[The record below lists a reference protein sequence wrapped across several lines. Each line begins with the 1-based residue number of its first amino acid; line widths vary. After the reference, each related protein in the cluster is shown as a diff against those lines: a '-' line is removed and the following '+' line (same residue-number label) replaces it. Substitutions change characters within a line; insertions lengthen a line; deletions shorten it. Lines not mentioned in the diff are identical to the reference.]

1 MEKAVIYARFSSD
14 KQTEA
19 SIAAQERACRE
30 YAAAH
35 DLSIIKVYADEAI
48 SGKGVKTM
56 RRHQYQQMLRDAQ
69 RRAFDV
75 ILIHQYDRIARSLG
89 EHVNLEIK
97 LQGWGVRLVAVA
109 QDFGSGKEAKIM
121 RALMWS
127 MSEYYIDNLAEESR
141 KGLKETA
148 LKGLHTGGYAPFGY
162 DVVDQRYVV
171 NALEAGYVR
180 RIFDAAQ
187 AGDGYQELIAEMERC
202 GITGKRGKPIRYP
215 QIYEILRNRKY
226 TGEYRY
232 SPVEE
237 KSRDDRREK
246 PNAIK
251 IENAL
256 PQIVSKAQ
264 FEEVQKIMKVRK
276 HTGKRADYMCSG
288 MVYCGCGAKMH
299 GITTHKKGH
308 EYRYY
313 TCSAK
318 CGIGAV
324 RMDDVDAAAVAY
336 LQELLSEDNQ
346 EKIAAAL
353 RRYQAGEG
361 GRMEEFRAALDKR
374 IQEKRAQYDALMK
387 NLSSAALPPDI
398 LADIGKQMQSI
409 KSEIAALEAT
419 EPPQDFTTE
428 QVRAWLESIKA
439 APDAKAVKL
448 LVDRIDVK
456 TKTEFNITSTLNSV
470 LSETGCGGAQHILPT
485 ILFRFSFRPTRQ
497 G

>member
-35 DLSIIKVYADEAI
+35 DLAVAKVYADEAI
-48 SGKGVKTM
+48 SGKSAKTM

-97 LQGWGVRLVAVA
+97 LQGWGIRLVAVA

-162 DVVDQRYVV
+162 DVVDQQYVV

-237 KSRDDRREK
+237 KDRDDRREK

-256 PQIVSKAQ
+256 PQIISKAQ
-264 FEEVQKIMKVRK
+264 FEEVQNIMKVRK

-324 RMDDVDAAAVAY
+324 RMDDVDTAAVAY
-336 LQELLSEDNQ
+336 LRELLSEGNQ
-346 EKIAAAL
+346 GKIAAAL

-374 IQEKRAQYDALMK
+374 IREKQAQYNALMQ

-409 KSEIAALEAT
+409 KTEIAALEAT

-470 LSETGCGGAQHILPT
+470 LGETGCGGAQHILPT
-485 ILFRFSFRPTRQ
+485 ILFRFSFRPTCQ